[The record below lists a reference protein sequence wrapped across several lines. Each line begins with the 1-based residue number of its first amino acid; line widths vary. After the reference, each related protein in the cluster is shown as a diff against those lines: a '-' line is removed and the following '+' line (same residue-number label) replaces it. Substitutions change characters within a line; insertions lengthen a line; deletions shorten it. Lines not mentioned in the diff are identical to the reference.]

1 MSARETV
8 ALIDQ
13 VPKAGRI
20 DATRKHSRWSG
31 GFGVSPGQIWA
42 ARFRQFSGGLRTA
55 ENVAITGGALALIPA
70 QPLYRRRA
78 RGRRTIRSVM
88 RVSSTTAPDQDD
100 QPGAKGGRPNH
111 IKHQQAPLS
120 DQHCPLIRRAP

>member
-31 GFGVSPGQIWA
+31 GFGVSPGQ
-42 ARFRQFSGGLRTA
+42 SGPPASASLPGGSELLRM
-55 ENVAITGGALALIPA
+55 L
-70 QPLYRRRA
+70 R
-78 RGRRTIRSVM
+78 
-88 RVSSTTAPDQDD
+88 
-100 QPGAKGGRPNH
+100 
-111 IKHQQAPLS
+111 
-120 DQHCPLIRRAP
+120 

>member
-31 GFGVSPGQIWA
+31 GFGVSPGRIWA
-42 ARFRQFSGGLRTA
+42 ARFRQFAGGLRTA

-70 QPLYRRRA
+70 QPLYREELAAVGQSDQSCGYRAPRRRIKMISPVPRA
-78 RGRRTIRSVM
+78 AAPIT
-88 RVSSTTAPDQDD
+88 SSTNKLHSAISI
-100 QPGAKGGRPNH
+100 A
-111 IKHQQAPLS
+111 L
-120 DQHCPLIRRAP
+120 